1 MLFSFDDFPAFP
13 RRKKI
18 ATKKEKCFHF
28 RSSRATHGMVVKN
41 RKLFSYPWLAACVR
55 LGLMQKKLL
64 LSIDC
69 SLFQLPMIQLRD
81 EKKYQIR
88 RPNRKI
94 CNLFFLACN
103 FVPFLIYLFFCVIKN
118 AMHHEIPT
126 FFHFLELLA
135 QLFRFIRLDL

>member
-94 CNLFFLACN
+94 CNLFFSCLQ
-103 FVPFLIYLFFCVIKN
+103 FRSVSYLFIFLRYQKCN
-118 AMHHEIPT
+118 APRNSN
-126 FFHFLELLA
+126 FFSLSRTSRSAFSLYPP
-135 QLFRFIRLDL
+135 